1 MAENQAEKTVYGLA
15 IGDVPFPDS
24 VSALAVPEKSLK
36 ETERELA
43 AVRDARKAEK
53 EVLAG
58 YASCAGTKVDW
69 IHNVERCASYQ
80 EDGYPAGRWR
90 LPTEAEIVFVYH
102 LAEDLELLSNPFYY
116 QSNYWANS
124 GRRIYQGNFQPASTG
139 GNYSSRCVYDL
150 WYWGDEPALTG
161 NAATQW
167 SGFMTTK

>member
-1 MAENQAEKTVYGLA
+1 ML
-15 IGDVPFPDS
+15 S
-24 VSALAVPEKSLK
+24 S
-36 ETERELA
+36 
-43 AVRDARKAEK
+43 
-53 EVLAG
+53 G
-58 YASCAGTKVDW
+58 YASFANNTKPDW
-69 IHNVERCASYQ
+69 IHSVERCASYQ

-102 LAEDLELLSNPFYY
+102 LAEDLGLLSNPFYY